1 MDFINNFFKNAKKEP
16 ETKAIKEESASDTPR
31 PPSQKRIRLGIDI
44 LEQEAQEQE
53 SEITKLRD
61 ENLALVNDKVRL
73 LEEKAR
79 LEEEKAKIVQDKL
92 EVEEELK
99 R

>member
-1 MDFINNFFKNAKKEP
+1 MDFINNLFKNAKK
-16 ETKAIKEESASDTPR
+16 TKAIKEESGSDTPR
-31 PPSQKRIRLGIDI
+31 PPSQKKRRGLDI

-53 SEITKLRD
+53 SEIAKLRD

-79 LEEEKAKIVQDKL
+79 MEEEKAKIVQDKL
-92 EVEEELK
+92 EVEEQLK

>member
-1 MDFINNFFKNAKKEP
+1 MDFINNLFKNAKK
-16 ETKAIKEESASDTPR
+16 TKAIKEESGSDTPR
-31 PPSQKRIRLGIDI
+31 PPSQKKIRRGLDI

-53 SEITKLRD
+53 SEIAKLRD

-79 LEEEKAKIVQDKL
+79 MEEEKAKIVQDKL
-92 EVEEELK
+92 EVEEQLK

>member
-1 MDFINNFFKNAKKEP
+1 MDFFNSLFKNAKKEP

-31 PPSQKRIRLGIDI
+31 PPAQKRRRGLDI

-53 SEITKLRD
+53 SEIAKLRD
-61 ENLALVNDKVRL
+61 ENLGLVNDKVRL

-92 EVEEELK
+92 EVEEQLK